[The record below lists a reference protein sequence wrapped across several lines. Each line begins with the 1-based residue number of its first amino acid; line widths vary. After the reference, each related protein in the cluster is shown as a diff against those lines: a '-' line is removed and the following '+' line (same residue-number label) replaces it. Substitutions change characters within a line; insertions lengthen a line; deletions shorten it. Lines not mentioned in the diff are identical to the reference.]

1 MTIATLHV
9 QLCKINDHVNL
20 IAEGAKKFLTGYP
33 ADGRERPEKEAK
45 MTIETKDLWQSA
57 YLLAEGGW
65 LSKVKVQRRNDG
77 KREVVFQFTGE
88 TVEDLARRFISGQA
102 VCNVTKLKAQ
112 VNHLK
117 DVIFGGACPGE

>member
-1 MTIATLHV
+1 
-9 QLCKINDHVNL
+9 
-20 IAEGAKKFLTGYP
+20 
-33 ADGRERPEKEAK
+33 

-65 LSKVKVQRRNDG
+65 LSKVKVQRRGDG
-77 KREVVFQFTGE
+77 RREVVFHLTGNG
-88 TVEDLARRFISGQA
+88 VDDLARRFVSGQA

-117 DVIFGGACPGE
+117 DVIFGSASWSAERTAGGSQFVVDGEACGVPHVD

>member
-1 MTIATLHV
+1 
-9 QLCKINDHVNL
+9 
-20 IAEGAKKFLTGYP
+20 
-33 ADGRERPEKEAK
+33 

-65 LSKVKVQRRNDG
+65 LSRVKVQRRIDG
-77 KREVVFQFTGE
+77 KREVVFQLTGDG
-88 TVEDLARRFISGQA
+88 VEDLAQRFISGQA

-117 DVIFGGACPGE
+117 DVIFGGAGPGE

>member
-1 MTIATLHV
+1 MT
-9 QLCKINDHVNL
+9 
-20 IAEGAKKFLTGYP
+20 GAK
-33 ADGRERPEKEAK
+33 EKGAK

-65 LSKVKVQRRNDG
+65 LSRVKIQRRTDG
-77 KREVVFQFTGE
+77 KREVVFQLTGE
-88 TVEDLARRFISGQA
+88 GVDDLARRFVSGQA

-117 DVIFGGACPGE
+117 DVIFGGSQFVVDGEACGVPHVD

>member
-1 MTIATLHV
+1 
-9 QLCKINDHVNL
+9 
-20 IAEGAKKFLTGYP
+20 
-33 ADGRERPEKEAK
+33 

-65 LSKVKVQRRNDG
+65 LSKVRIQRRIDG

-88 TVEDLARRFISGQA
+88 TVEDLAQRFIRGQA

-117 DVIFGGACPGE
+117 DVSFGGVCPKE